1 MFILDV
7 GKVKYNKKFYKAIIY
22 TTMIMDI
29 ISFGGFPRSQS
40 KYKDDNISKYS
51 YSANLYAEKVI
62 TNIEHD
68 IDIRI
73 PESNIALLLNNS
85 DYISDKENAFFTYQL
100 VGKDIDGVT
109 HPLNFTNI
117 NKNIEFNYTTT
128 DKNIS
133 GSCDIV
139 EEQTSINNKGIIWCS
154 YEGSNTHSDK
164 FFTNTGITVSV
175 NANDTYSTLS
185 ETQKDTYNLTITGN
199 REFTGLE
206 YKEYLDE
213 EKNPLKLTISD
224 INDCTSFNQWLI
236 AYNDYYMTNAQTSYK
251 NDTGSEISKYSF
263 NGYNEIKKYVKDYAS
278 DTTCNLSNINL
289 KGLDTEVITSP
300 SGKKQYTFTIKDNFI
315 GYAKTYTNNN
325 GNMYFTTSDGR
336 EFSSETSAT
345 KWNNIFEEYIE
356 YLYPK
361 RNMANEIKNYLISK
375 LGKYDILEIL
385 QKTTAYTDV
394 VGLNYSYNNDKIIIT
409 KESLFDNAYN
419 LANRSSGKVR
429 ITHDNAYNMQESFIN
444 GVSIVYSGILP
455 DHNIKSLYN
464 NTWPH
469 TGNQAEQI
477 LSYIKDYTTIPNEGD
492 YVKNINYNPG
502 GGDSQYSFDAYITKD
517 DKYTWL
523 EVLPF
528 EYHSSDKMSVYPF
541 SMVPV
546 YNENNKM
553 EEYYNRIKQLDK
565 RHNVKTVISGFT
577 EDTYKNTYVLTY
589 IRDENDV
596 IGYTVYYWRDSSDS
610 KKVCTSMS
618 DCSIYYYAYYG
629 DFDQTAYKETVI
641 PPSIKLE
648 DKTTVSINDSLTN
661 NKLLPENNNL
671 LNQENIVKK
680 DDNSLLTSD
689 SALYPKLDNSNTDK
703 DTDKTSKEETEVMKD
718 DTTIDRDET
727 ITDKDSPKEN
737 EESEDKKQVVDDKNK
752 QTESEEVVDI
762 DTKVTEDETDDK
774 KQIEDKEDTTLNDL
788 DSDKDTKKDITPHDD
803 SDDSDVDTTNDAPSV
818 STPDDTDTGSLDL
831 TESVDTGET
840 DTSVT
845 PPSLE

>member
-68 IDIRI
+68 VDIRI
-73 PESNIALLLNNS
+73 PESNIELLENS
-85 DYISDKENAFFTYQL
+85 SEYISDKENAFFTYQL
-100 VGKDIDGVT
+100 VGTDIEGVT

-154 YEGSNTHSDK
+154 YEGSNTYNNDY
-164 FFTNTGITVSV
+164 FTHTGITVSV

-185 ETQKDTYNLTITGN
+185 ETEKNTYNLTITGN
-199 REFTGLE
+199 REFDGLE
-206 YKEYLDE
+206 YKKHLDE

-263 NGYNEIKKYVKDYAS
+263 NGYDAIKNYVKDYAS
-278 DTTCNLSNINL
+278 DTTCNLSTINL

-315 GYAKTYTNNN
+315 GYAKTYTLNN

-336 EFSSETSAT
+336 EFNSEVDTT
-345 KWNNIFEEYIE
+345 KWNKIFEEYIE
-356 YLYPK
+356 FLYPN
-361 RNMANEIKNYLISK
+361 RNMTNEIKNYLISK

-385 QKTTAYTDV
+385 QKTTAYKEV
-394 VGLNYSYNNDKIIIT
+394 VGLNYSYNNDKIISI

-419 LANRSSGKVR
+419 LEHRSSGKVR
-429 ITHDNAYNMQESFIN
+429 ITEDSNVYTMMDSFVN
-444 GVSIVYSGILP
+444 GVSIVYNGILS
-455 DHNIKSLYN
+455 DNAIKSLYN
-464 NTWPH
+464 TEWST
-469 TGNQAEQI
+469 TGAKATEIWN
-477 LSYIKDYTTIPNEGD
+477 YISNPRTISNGD
-492 YVKNINYNPG
+492 VYVK
-502 GGDSQYSFDAYITKD
+502 DMQYYGLSSVYTIDVHITND
-517 DKYTWL
+517 GTYTWL
-523 EVLPF
+523 EVLPLAQH
-528 EYHSSDKMSVYPF
+528 YSDNKTILHRFDKYPL
-541 SMVPV
+541 
-546 YNENNKM
+546 YNEDNM
-553 EEYYNRIKQLDK
+553 LDEYLNRIKQLSK
-565 RHNVKTVISGFT
+565 RYGVEVPSSIIDTGETDSVIDIS
-577 EDTYKNTYVLTY
+577 Y
-589 IRDENDV
+589 IRDGSGTP
-596 IGYTVYYWRDSSDS
+596 IGYVKILWRNVAD
-610 KKVCTSMS
+610 TNIRT
-618 DCSIYYYAYYG
+618 IYYYAYYADAG
-629 DFDQTAYKETVI
+629 ETLI
-641 PPSIKLE
+641 GEYHRDNTSISNELNTDE
-648 DKTTVSINDSLTN
+648 NLLSD
-661 NKLLPENNNL
+661 NKLLLENNNL

-689 SALYPKLDNSNTDK
+689 KELYPILDTTSTDK
-703 DTDKTSKEETEVMKD
+703 EIDKTSKEETEVTKD
-718 DTTIDRDET
+718 DTIIDIDET
-727 ITDKDSPKEN
+727 ITDEDSTTEN
-737 EESEDKKQVVDDKNK
+737 EESEDKKQVVDDENK

-774 KQIEDKEDTTLNDL
+774 KQIEDKDDSTLNDL
-788 DSDKDTKKDITPHDD
+788 DSDKDTKKDITTHDD
-803 SDDSDVDTTNDAPSV
+803 SDDSDVDTTNDAPNV

-845 PPSLE
+845 PLSLE